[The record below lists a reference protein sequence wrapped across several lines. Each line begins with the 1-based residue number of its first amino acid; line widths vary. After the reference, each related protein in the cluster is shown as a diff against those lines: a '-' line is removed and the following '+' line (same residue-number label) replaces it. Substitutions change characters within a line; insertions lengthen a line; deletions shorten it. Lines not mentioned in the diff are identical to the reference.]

1 MKFRILGPVGYD
13 IEGQFHGM
21 RGSRQRTLLAALLIS
36 GGRPVPAEQ
45 LYTELWGE
53 NPPATAHNS
62 LQAHIYRLRGTLQ
75 KLPVSAAR
83 LPRVTTRASGYALE
97 NCTDNLDMT
106 LFRSR
111 FAQSRSVAGEDPHA
125 AYKLLDEALELWR
138 GSPMQD
144 VAAGPMCQSVTLQL
158 DEEYMTAL
166 EDKLWLSIGCQDP
179 NDVIGELK
187 RMSSVHPWRERITE
201 MLMLALYRCGR
212 QAEAIEAYNNARR
225 RLVDELGMEPSLQLR
240 QRFRDILNQAPSLRE
255 VGLGGS

>member
-1 MKFRILGPVGYD
+1 MKFRILGPVGYE
-13 IEGQFHGM
+13 IEGQFHSM
-21 RGSRQRTLLAALLIS
+21 RGSRQRTLLATLLVS

-53 NPPATAHNS
+53 SPPTTAHNS

-75 KLPVSAAR
+75 RLPVPSGMR
-83 LPRVTTRASGYALE
+83 PRVTTRASGYALE
-97 NCTDNLDMT
+97 HDTDNLDMT
-106 LFRSR
+106 VFRSR
-111 FAQSRSVAGEDPHA
+111 IAQSRHLVDEDPHM
-125 AYKLLDEALELWR
+125 AYKLLDDALDLWR

-144 VAAGPMCQSVTLQL
+144 VAAGPMCQSVALQL

-166 EDKLWLSIGCQDP
+166 EDKLWLGIGCQDP
-179 NDVIGELK
+179 THVIGELK

-212 QAEAIEAYNNARR
+212 QAEAIEAYNSARR
-225 RLVDELGMEPSLQLR
+225 RLVDELGMEPSVQLR

-255 VGLGGS
+255 FRPSNF